1 MRGPF
6 LMGGVRAMAAALALV
21 NLRRAGALS
30 FSLVLFLLAFLGG
43 VVSCA
48 DALKLVDRRLTAAM
62 VV

>member
-1 MRGPF
+1 
-6 LMGGVRAMAAALALV
+6 MAAALALV
-21 NLRRAGALS
+21 NLRGAGASS
-30 FSLVLFLLAFLGG
+30 FSSVLFLLKVLAFLGC